1 MTPDPEALPPEIAA
15 ALEQLDDLIQMFV
28 EHPDES
34 VQDGVLAVLRAVD
47 VLHRGA
53 LQRLGTLLEE
63 RSLLQE
69 AMADQH
75 IALLF
80 GLYESQPFDDERTRT
95 NAAVE
100 RIRPQVEA
108 EGGRLEVVA
117 AEGGVVTI
125 QLLGRADSS
134 GALRAFVEEALRAEL
149 PDFVRMEVSSAR
161 PEGAAGSKPPPVML
175 PTPALAPRGAPTQP
189 QERSRTEPNERGFSR
204 GA

>member
-1 MTPDPEALPPEIAA
+1 MSWEPPALPPEIAA

-95 NAAVE
+95 AAAVE

-108 EGGRLEVVA
+108 YGGRLEVVA

-125 QLLGRADSS
+125 QLLGRPDSS
-134 GALRAFVEEALRAEL
+134 DALHAFVEEALRADL
-149 PDFVRMEVSSAR
+149 PDFVRLEVSSAR
-161 PEGAAGSKPPPVML
+161 PERASGSGPRPVML
-175 PTPALAPRGAPTQP
+175 PTPVLAPRGTPTEP
-189 QERSRTEPNERGFSR
+189 QERSGAEDSGRGFSR

>member
-1 MTPDPEALPPEIAA
+1 MTSEPGALPPEITAA
-15 ALEQLDDLIQMFV
+15 IEQLDDLIQMFV

-34 VQDGVLAVLRAVD
+34 VQEGVLAVLRAVD

-53 LQRLGTLLEE
+53 LQRISTLLEE

-100 RIRPQVEA
+100 RIRPEVEA
-108 EGGRLEVVA
+108 HGGRLEVVA

-125 QLLGRADSS
+125 RLLGGADSS
-134 GALRAFVEEALRAEL
+134 GALHAFVEEALRAEL

-161 PEGAAGSKPPPVML
+161 PERAAGSRPQPVML
-175 PTPALAPRGAPTQP
+175 PTPVLAPRGTPTQP
-189 QERSRTEPNERGFSR
+189 QERSRTEDDGRGFSR